1 MDVLRCRVFLKY
13 LSLTLYT
20 LIFIFTSV
28 PLVSLCKY
36 LFKLVKG
43 TIL

>member
-1 MDVLRCRVFLKY
+1 MDVLRRLFFKKN
-13 LSLTLYT
+13 LSLALFT

-28 PLVSLCKY
+28 SLVALCKY